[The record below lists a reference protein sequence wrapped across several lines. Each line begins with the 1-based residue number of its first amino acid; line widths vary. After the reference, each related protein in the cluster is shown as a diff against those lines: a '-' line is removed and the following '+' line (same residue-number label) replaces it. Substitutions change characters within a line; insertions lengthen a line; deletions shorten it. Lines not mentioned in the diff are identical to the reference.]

1 MRNNLNLKVISTL
14 IIMIIPWQ
22 NLDPQTLDNIIESF
36 VLREGTDYGLQE
48 KSLQEKVTQVKSQ
61 LIDGTVAIFWSELH
75 QTVDIKLVK

>member
-1 MRNNLNLKVISTL
+1 
-14 IIMIIPWQ
+14 MIIPWQ
-22 NLDPQTLDNIIESF
+22 NLDSQTLDNIIEHF

-61 LIDGTVAIFWSELH
+61 LIDGTAAIFWSELH

>member
-1 MRNNLNLKVISTL
+1 
-14 IIMIIPWQ
+14 MIIPWQ
-22 NLDPQTLDNIIESF
+22 NLDPQTLDNIIEHF

-61 LIDGTVAIFWSELH
+61 LIDGTAAIFWSELH

>member
-1 MRNNLNLKVISTL
+1 
-14 IIMIIPWQ
+14 MIIPWQ
-22 NLDPQTLDNIIESF
+22 NLDSQTLDNIIEHF

>member
-1 MRNNLNLKVISTL
+1 
-14 IIMIIPWQ
+14 MIIPWQ
-22 NLDPQTLDNIIESF
+22 NLDSQTLDNIIEHF

-75 QTVDIKLVK
+75 QTVDIRLVK

>member
-1 MRNNLNLKVISTL
+1 
-14 IIMIIPWQ
+14 MIIPWQ
-22 NLDPQTLDNIIESF
+22 NLDSQTLDNIIEHF

-61 LIDGTVAIFWSELH
+61 LVDGTAAIFWSELH

>member
-1 MRNNLNLKVISTL
+1 
-14 IIMIIPWQ
+14 MIIPWQ
-22 NLDPQTLDNIIESF
+22 NLDSQTLDNIIEYF

-61 LIDGTVAIFWSELH
+61 LIDGTAAIFWSELH

>member
-1 MRNNLNLKVISTL
+1 
-14 IIMIIPWQ
+14 MIIPWQ
-22 NLDPQTLDNIIESF
+22 NLDPQTLDNIIEHF

-75 QTVDIKLVK
+75 QTIDIKLVK

>member
-1 MRNNLNLKVISTL
+1 
-14 IIMIIPWQ
+14 MIIPWQ
-22 NLDPQTLDNIIESF
+22 NLDPQTLDNIIEHF

-75 QTVDIKLVK
+75 QTVDIRLVK

>member
-1 MRNNLNLKVISTL
+1 
-14 IIMIIPWQ
+14 MIIPWQ
-22 NLDPQTLDNIIESF
+22 NLDPQTLDNIIEHF

>member
-1 MRNNLNLKVISTL
+1 
-14 IIMIIPWQ
+14 MIIPWQ
-22 NLDPQTLDNIIESF
+22 NLDSQTLDNIIEHF

-61 LIDGTVAIFWSELH
+61 LIDGTAAIFWSEFH

>member
-1 MRNNLNLKVISTL
+1 
-14 IIMIIPWQ
+14 MIIPWQ
-22 NLDPQTLDNIIESF
+22 NLDSQTLDNIIENF

-61 LIDGTVAIFWSELH
+61 LVDGTAAIFWSELH

>member
-1 MRNNLNLKVISTL
+1 
-14 IIMIIPWQ
+14 MIVPWQ
-22 NLDPQTLDNIIESF
+22 NLNPQTLDNIIESF

-75 QTVDIKLVK
+75 QTVDIRLVK

>member
-1 MRNNLNLKVISTL
+1 
-14 IIMIIPWQ
+14 MIIPWQ
-22 NLDPQTLDNIIESF
+22 NLNPQTLDNIIESF

-61 LIDGTVAIFWSELH
+61 LVDGTAAIFWSELH

>member
-1 MRNNLNLKVISTL
+1 
-14 IIMIIPWQ
+14 MIIPWQ
-22 NLDPQTLDNIIESF
+22 NLDSQTLDNIIEYF

-75 QTVDIKLVK
+75 QTVDIRLVK

>member
-1 MRNNLNLKVISTL
+1 
-14 IIMIIPWQ
+14 MIIPWQ
-22 NLDPQTLDNIIESF
+22 NLNPQTLDNIIESF

-61 LIDGTVAIFWSELH
+61 LIDGTAAIFWSELH

>member
-1 MRNNLNLKVISTL
+1 
-14 IIMIIPWQ
+14 MIIPWQ
-22 NLDPQTLDNIIESF
+22 NLDPQTLDNIIEYF

-61 LIDGTVAIFWSELH
+61 LIDGTAAIFWSELH